1 MFPFQFK
8 NKAQSIVKKDTFSLW
23 FKVAVA
29 CVPSAIMGIL
39 FDDYLDAYLQTPI
52 VISIMLI
59 FYGLLFILI
68 ENWNKKRTPTTMALS
83 DISYKTAILIGAFQV
98 LSLIPGTSRSGAT
111 IIGAL
116 LIGVSRV
123 AAAEFTFFLAVPTM
137 LGASAFKLLKFGF
150 EFTSAELLMQT
161 ENKKGFQ
168 VKDLIVTALLSLC
181 ALVIYI
187 ICAFLSFSP
196 YTMLVVSP
204 LWSLLAAI
212 TYFLVA
218 AKTKKPW
225 ALFIFCAVTGIY
237 GFYPPMIICCIIAGI
252 ISALIAW
259 KTGCTNGKTL
269 TFSYIIYMVLAA
281 FSGTYIPFLFF
292 SNQTLEQYAGMFG
305 ESYLGILQ
313 TLVSPVTA
321 IIMLVVVAICAF
333 VGALIAKKLLKK
345 HFKKAGMV

>member
-1 MFPFQFK
+1 MFFVVIQLGAILAVVVMFWNKMFPFQFK

-98 LSLIPGTSRSGAT
+98 LSLIARHITVGSNL

-150 EFTSAELLMQT
+150 EFTSAELL
-161 ENKKGFQ
+161 
-168 VKDLIVTALLSLC
+168 
-181 ALVIYI
+181 ALVLGMAV
-187 ICAFLSFSP
+187 AFAVSV
-196 YTMLVVSP
+196 LV
-204 LWSLLAAI
+204 I
-212 TYFLVA
+212 KFLMNFI
-218 AKTKKPW
+218 KKHD
-225 ALFIFCAVTGIY
+225 FKV
-237 GFYPPMIICCIIAGI
+237 
-252 ISALIAW
+252 
-259 KTGCTNGKTL
+259 
-269 TFSYIIYMVLAA
+269 
-281 FSGTYIPFLFF
+281 
-292 SNQTLEQYAGMFG
+292 FG
-305 ESYLGILQ
+305 WYRIVLGIL
-313 TLVSPVTA
+313 
-321 IIMLVVVAICAF
+321 VV
-333 VGALIAKKLLKK
+333 LIKS
-345 HFKKAGMV
+345 

>member
-1 MFPFQFK
+1 MVLDFIEILKVIFLGIVEGITEWLPISSTGHMILVDEFITLNMSEAFKEMFFVVIQLGAILAVVVMFWNKMFPFQFK
-8 NKAQSIVKKDTFSLW
+8 NTFSLW

-150 EFTSAELLMQT
+150 EFTSAELL
-161 ENKKGFQ
+161 
-168 VKDLIVTALLSLC
+168 
-181 ALVIYI
+181 ALVLGMAV
-187 ICAFLSFSP
+187 AFAVSV
-196 YTMLVVSP
+196 LV
-204 LWSLLAAI
+204 I
-212 TYFLVA
+212 KFLMNFI
-218 AKTKKPW
+218 KKHD
-225 ALFIFCAVTGIY
+225 FKV
-237 GFYPPMIICCIIAGI
+237 
-252 ISALIAW
+252 
-259 KTGCTNGKTL
+259 
-269 TFSYIIYMVLAA
+269 
-281 FSGTYIPFLFF
+281 
-292 SNQTLEQYAGMFG
+292 FG
-305 ESYLGILQ
+305 WYRIVLGIL
-313 TLVSPVTA
+313 
-321 IIMLVVVAICAF
+321 VV
-333 VGALIAKKLLKK
+333 LIKS
-345 HFKKAGMV
+345 